1 MLSGQ
6 TLNFQSV
13 VPVFGQHE
21 SYIALIHPF
30 DQDLWTAITTTPL
43 YCAAKNSSVLVPM
56 TAYGGENEVA
66 YQQMMVLRC
75 QLPTLSRHDDCHSIV
90 LFEGKE
96 HSLPLGALDACQNT
110 DIAKESYKMVSCQRF
125 LRLDTVLP
133 GESSSVM
140 LPQWVEYNLMHGV
153 DQIIF
158 YTMNNTDPL
167 IYKAMQPYLDQGL
180 ASQVHA
186 DFDGH
191 LYEQEHLFQ
200 NDCLYRFK
208 HRAEWMMTSLDLDEY
223 LLADSTF
230 PETLSSIASAEEAK
244 GTGPVSSV
252 SFPLYRFHLKDP
264 KSGPCITSTFRSSD
278 LQPRMPKFIIRPSLV
293 HAVFVHYPTSWDPAS
308 IGLKVPSSCLVAFH
322 YRNREAR
329 LAPFGVKQIHYRTW
343 NISATP
349 TQDERLKGQAA
360 KVRQSVEGR
369 FQLPWPSLIESLLPI
384 SASPFSL
391 ITSRHGLRINR

>member
-1 MLSGQ
+1 
-6 TLNFQSV
+6 
-13 VPVFGQHE
+13 
-21 SYIALIHPF
+21 
-30 DQDLWTAITTTPL
+30 
-43 YCAAKNSSVLVPM
+43 
-56 TAYGGENEVA
+56 
-66 YQQMMVLRC
+66 
-75 QLPTLSRHDDCHSIV
+75 
-90 LFEGKE
+90 
-96 HSLPLGALDACQNT
+96 
-110 DIAKESYKMVSCQRF
+110 
-125 LRLDTVLP
+125 LDTVLP

-191 LYEQEHLFQ
+191 L
-200 NDCLYRFK
+200 
-208 HRAEWMMTSLDLDEY
+208 LDLDEY
-223 LLADSTF
+223 LLANSTF

-278 LQPRMPKFIIRPSLV
+278 LQPTLPKFIIRPSLV

-308 IGLKVPSSCLVAFH
+308 VGLK
-322 YRNREAR
+322 
-329 LAPFGVKQIHYRTW
+329 
-343 NISATP
+343 
-349 TQDERLKGQAA
+349 DERLKGQAA
-360 KVRQSVEGR
+360 KVRQSVEG
-369 FQLPWPSLIESLLPI
+369 LSWPVAKL
-384 SASPFSL
+384 AA
-391 ITSRHGLRINR
+391 